1 MYFCEVSTHQLNCFV
16 SSEIL
21 KHCLFSSYG
30 YYNQHYYFQ
39 VTVFS
44 DNFSLENTRV
54 KNNKENNTLVIILF
68 FSAATSEE
76 SLSWSISSNTDYLL
90 DLKGRHVVH
99 FDCQCVDFKN
109 YKGTFSQMLSNPL
122 STVPL
127 LHLRRNANVTID
139 VNLFHCGKLK
149 MALDFTELLAQ
160 RSASNIDFVMKVS
173 IDTIKLN
180 SIYVWVEK
188 MLNNI
193 ALVLPNIMNG

>member
-1 MYFCEVSTHQLNCFV
+1 
-16 SSEIL
+16 
-21 KHCLFSSYG
+21 
-30 YYNQHYYFQ
+30 
-39 VTVFS
+39 
-44 DNFSLENTRV
+44 
-54 KNNKENNTLVIILF
+54 
-68 FSAATSEE
+68 
-76 SLSWSISSNTDYLL
+76 
-90 DLKGRHVVH
+90 
-99 FDCQCVDFKN
+99 
-109 YKGTFSQMLSNPL
+109 MLSNPL

-127 LHLRRNANVTID
+127 LHLRRNSNVTID

>member
-1 MYFCEVSTHQLNCFV
+1 
-16 SSEIL
+16 
-21 KHCLFSSYG
+21 
-30 YYNQHYYFQ
+30 
-39 VTVFS
+39 
-44 DNFSLENTRV
+44 
-54 KNNKENNTLVIILF
+54 
-68 FSAATSEE
+68 
-76 SLSWSISSNTDYLL
+76 
-90 DLKGRHVVH
+90 
-99 FDCQCVDFKN
+99 
-109 YKGTFSQMLSNPL
+109 MLSNPL

-188 MLNNI
+188 MLNDI

>member
-1 MYFCEVSTHQLNCFV
+1 M
-16 SSEIL
+16 
-21 KHCLFSSYG
+21 
-30 YYNQHYYFQ
+30 
-39 VTVFS
+39 
-44 DNFSLENTRV
+44 
-54 KNNKENNTLVIILF
+54 F
-68 FSAATSEE
+68 FSPTTSEE

-173 IDTIKLN
+173 CIDVIKLN
-180 SIYVWVEK
+180 TKYV
-188 MLNNI
+188 
-193 ALVLPNIMNG
+193 